1 MGEKIRQHIGS
12 NVVGYVAL
20 FFALSGGAAWATH
33 PGGANTIS
41 STDIIDN
48 EVKTQDVRDGN
59 IRREDIRTDAVVT
72 EHIAD
77 GAVQSADL
85 ADRERLLEIP
95 AASMKEE
102 DATLQ
107 TNFFTGYPAMRF
119 SQTTDQSALAVVEVP
134 VDRAAGTDLDIRY
147 LWSGSGAAAA
157 SGDVIWELR
166 FKSRSIGE
174 FLSGGLGTDSAT
186 GTVVNNGEL
195 ISTSLQIPPSEI
207 QNGELLLLTFR
218 RNADDSGD
226 TFSDNA
232 YLALVEVRY
241 TAVQ

>member
-1 MGEKIRQHIGS
+1 MGEKIRGHIRS

-20 FFALSGGAAWATH
+20 FFSLGLGTAWASH
-33 PGGANTIS
+33 ETIFS
-41 STDIIDN
+41 SDIVNN
-48 EVKTQDVRDGN
+48 E
-59 IRREDIRTDAVVT
+59 IRSEDIRSANVQNSDLAS
-72 EHIAD
+72 
-77 GAVQSADL
+77 GAVTTGKIANGAVTALKL

-102 DATLQ
+102 DATLA

-119 SQTTDQSALAVVEVP
+119 SQTTDQRALAVVEVP

-195 ISTSLQIPPSEI
+195 ISTSLQIPASEI
-207 QNGELLLLTFR
+207 QNGELLLLRFD